1 MAEDVS
7 SGRPSCKSP
16 ASPRTHHVGRK
27 LLRRAFAAA
36 LSLLTVTTA
45 GIALRPAEAAAATPF
60 KVLAFDKEARDWFP
74 RAGAQY
80 GFTWEATTD
89 WSRLNAG
96 ELAQYKVIMFLDD
109 APPAD
114 RRAAFQQYM
123 QNGGAWMGFHVS
135 AFTTDANS
143 WS

>member
-27 LLRRAFAAA
+27 LLRRACAAA
-36 LSLLTVTTA
+36 LSLLTVITA
-45 GIALRPAEAAAATPF
+45 GVALRPAEAAAATPF
-60 KVLAFDKEARDWFP
+60 KVLAFYNGTWDAAHIDFDKEARDWFP

-123 QNGGAWMGFHVS
+123 QNGGAWMG
-135 AFTTDANS
+135 
-143 WS
+143 